1 MAISKAMIV
10 FPLLCFL
17 FLTIST
23 LSHPNTLVC
32 NETEKCALLSF
43 KHTLSDPTHR
53 LSSWSAQE
61 DCCGWNGVYCHN
73 TTGRVIKLD
82 LMNPGSYNF
91 SLGGKVSPA
100 LLQLEFLNYLD
111 LSWNY
116 FEGTPIPS
124 FLGSMR
130 SLTYLDLSYASFG
143 GLIPPQLGNL
153 SNLQHLNLGGGYSSY
168 EPQLYVENLDWISHL
183 SSLEYL
189 YMSEVDL
196 QREVHWLESTSML
209 YSLSELH
216 LVACELDN
224 MSPSLGYV
232 NFTSL
237 TTLGLPQNHFHHE
250 IPNWLFNLPLNSLV
264 LSYNHLIGQIPECLG
279 NLSSLTILALNGNR
293 LNGTLPSR
301 LWFLSNLEHL
311 FIGNNSLEG
320 TISEVHFNK
329 LSKLKYLDMSSTSLI
344 FKVKP
349 NWVPPFQLKEMWMS
363 SCQMGPNFPTWLET
377 QISLRYLDISKSGI
391 VDIAPKWFWKWASH
405 IDRQL
410 IDLSE
415 NQISGNLSG
424 VLLNNTYIDLSS
436 NCFMGELPR
445 LSPQVSRLNM
455 ANNSF
460 SGPISPFL
468 CQKLNGKSNLEI
480 LDMSTNNLSGELSH
494 CWTYWQSLT
503 RLNLGN
509 NNLSGKIPDSMGS
522 LFELEALHLHNNR
535 LSGDIPPSL
544 RNCKSLGLLDLG
556 GNKLTGNLPSWVG
569 ERTTLMALS
578 LRSNKLIGNIP
589 PQICWLSSLIILD
602 VANNSLS
609 GTIPKCFNNFSL
621 MATIG
626 TEDDAFSVL
635 EYYYD
640 YYYYYRYG
648 GAPNYENLMLVIKGK
663 ESEYKSILKFVRSID
678 LSSNDLWGSIPTE
691 ISSLSGL
698 EFLNL
703 SCNNLMGTIPEKM
716 GRMKAL
722 ESLDLSRNHLSG
734 EIPQSMKNL
743 SFLSHLNISYNNFSG
758 RIPSGTQLQS
768 FDAISYIGNAELCGA
783 PLTKNC
789 TEDEDFQGVDV
800 IDENEEVSE
809 IPWFYI
815 GMGLGFIVGFWGV
828 CGALLFKKAWRHA
841 YFQFLYRV
849 KDWVYVAIAIRLN
862 RLQNNLRVS
871 ETHHHLINF
880 CFK

>member
-10 FPLLCFL
+10 FSLLCFL
-17 FLTIST
+17 FSTISS

-32 NETEKCALLSF
+32 NETEKRALLSF
-43 KHTLSDPTHR
+43 KHALSDPGHR
-53 LSSWSAQE
+53 LSSWSTYE

-73 TTGRVIKLD
+73 ITSRVIKLD
-82 LMNPGSYNF
+82 LTNPGSYNFLFGGKVSCAYSYNF

-111 LSWNY
+111 LSGND
-116 FEGTPIPS
+116 FGGTPIPS

-130 SLTYLDLSYASFG
+130 SLTYLDLHCASFG

-153 SNLQHLNLGGGYSSY
+153 SNLQYLSLGSGYSFY
-168 EPQLYVENLDWISHL
+168 EPQLYVENLGWISHL
-183 SSLEYL
+183 SSLEFL
-189 YMSEVDL
+189 LMFEVDL

-209 YSLSELH
+209 SSLSKLY

-224 MSPSLGYV
+224 MSPSLGY
-232 NFTSL
+232 
-237 TTLGLPQNHFHHE
+237 NHFNHE
-250 IPNWLFNLPLNSLV
+250 IPNWLFNLSTSHIPLNELH
-264 LSYNHLIGQIPECLG
+264 LPYNQLTGQIPEYIG
-279 NLSSLTILALNGNR
+279 NLSSLTSLSLNSNR
-293 LNGTLPSR
+293 LNGTLPSS
-301 LWFLSNLEHL
+301 LWLLSNLELL
-311 FIGNNSLEG
+311 FIGNNSLAD
-320 TISEVHFNK
+320 TISEVHVNK
-329 LSKLKYLDMSSTSLI
+329 LSKLKHFGMSSASLI
-344 FKVKP
+344 FKVKS
-349 NWVPPFQLKEMWMS
+349 NWVPAFQLEGLWMS
-363 SCQMGPNFPTWLET
+363 TCQIGPKFPTWIQT
-377 QISLRYLDISKSGI
+377 QTSLRYLDISKSGI

-405 IDRQL
+405 IDLL
-410 IDLSE
+410 IDLSD

-468 CQKLNGKSNLEI
+468 CQKLDGKSNLGI

-522 LFELEALHLHNNR
+522 LFELKALHLHNNS

-544 RNCKSLGLLDLG
+544 RNCTSLELLDLG
-556 GNKLTGNLPSWVG
+556 GNKLSGNLPSWMG
-569 ERTTLMALS
+569 ETTTLMALR

-589 PQICWLSSLIILD
+589 PQICQLSSLMILD

-626 TEDDAFSVL
+626 TEDYAFFVL
-635 EYYYD
+635 GYYD
-640 YYYYYRYG
+640 LYV
-648 GAPNYENLMLVIKGK
+648 ENLMLVIKGR
-663 ESEYKSILKFVRSID
+663 ESVYNSILKFVRSID
-678 LSSNDLWGSIPTE
+678 LSSNGLSGSIPTE
-691 ISSLSGL
+691 ISSLYGL

-703 SCNNLMGTIPEKM
+703 SCNNLMGSIPVKM
-716 GRMKAL
+716 GRMNAL

-743 SFLSHLNISYNNFSG
+743 SFLSHLNLSYNNFSG
-758 RIPSGTQLQS
+758 RIPSSTQLQS
-768 FDAISYIGNAELCGA
+768 FDAISYIGNAELCGV

-789 TEDEDFQGVDV
+789 TEDEDFQGIDV
-800 IDENEEVSE
+800 IDENEEGSE

>member
-17 FLTIST
+17 FSTIS
-23 LSHPNTLVC
+23 TLVC
-32 NETEKCALLSF
+32 NETEKRALLSF
-43 KHTLSDPTHR
+43 KHALSDPGHR
-53 LSSWSAQE
+53 LSSWSIHK

-73 TTGRVIKLD
+73 ITSRVIQLD
-82 LMNPGSYNF
+82 LMNPGSSNF
-91 SLGGKVSPA
+91 SLGGKVSHA

-111 LSWNY
+111 LSFND
-116 FEGTPIPS
+116 FGGTPIPS
-124 FLGSMR
+124 FLGSMQ
-130 SLTYLDLSYASFG
+130 SLTYLDLKYASFG

-153 SNLQHLNLGGGYSSY
+153 SNLQYLSLGGAYSSY
-168 EPQLYVENLDWISHL
+168 KPQLYVENLGWFSHL

-189 YMSEVDL
+189 HMSEVDL

-209 YSLSELH
+209 SSLSKLY
-216 LVACELDN
+216 LGACELDN
-224 MSPSLGYV
+224 MSPSLG
-232 NFTSL
+232 
-237 TTLGLPQNHFHHE
+237 
-250 IPNWLFNLPLNSLV
+250 
-264 LSYNHLIGQIPECLG
+264 
-279 NLSSLTILALNGNR
+279 
-293 LNGTLPSR
+293 LNGTLPSS
-301 LWFLSNLEHL
+301 LWLLSNLVYL
-311 FIGNNSLEG
+311 DIGNNSLEG
-320 TISEVHFNK
+320 TISEVHFDK
-329 LSKLKYLDMSSTSLI
+329 LSKLKYIDMSSTSLI
-344 FKVKP
+344 FKVKS
-349 NWVPPFQLKEMWMS
+349 NRVPAFQLEELWMS
-363 SCQMGPNFPTWLET
+363 TCQIGPKFPTWIQT
-377 QISLRYLDISKSGI
+377 QTSLQCVDISKSGI

-405 IDRQL
+405 IDLL
-410 IDLSE
+410 IDLSD

-424 VLLNNTYIDLSS
+424 VLLNNTYIDLRS

-556 GNKLTGNLPSWVG
+556 GNKLSGNLPSWMG
-569 ERTTLMALS
+569 ERTTLTALR

-589 PQICWLSSLIILD
+589 PQICQLSSLIILD

-621 MATIG
+621 MATTG
-626 TEDDAFSVL
+626 TEDDSFSVL
-635 EYYYD
+635 EFYYD
-640 YYYYYRYG
+640 YYSYYNRYT

-663 ESEYKSILKFVRSID
+663 ESEYRSILKFVRSID

-698 EFLNL
+698 ESLNL
-703 SCNNLMGTIPEKM
+703 SCNNLMGSIPEKM
-716 GRMKAL
+716 GSMKAL

-743 SFLSHLNISYNNFSG
+743 SFLSHLNLSYNNFSG
-758 RIPSGTQLQS
+758 RIPSSTQLQS
-768 FDAISYIGNAELCGA
+768 FDEISYIGNAELCGV

-789 TEDEDFQGVDV
+789 TEDEDFQGIDV
-800 IDENEEVSE
+800 IDENEEGSE

-862 RLQNNLRVS
+862 RLQNNLRVP
-871 ETHHHLINF
+871 
-880 CFK
+880 

>member
-1 MAISKAMIV
+1 
-10 FPLLCFL
+10 
-17 FLTIST
+17 
-23 LSHPNTLVC
+23 
-32 NETEKCALLSF
+32 
-43 KHTLSDPTHR
+43 
-53 LSSWSAQE
+53 
-61 DCCGWNGVYCHN
+61 
-73 TTGRVIKLD
+73 
-82 LMNPGSYNF
+82 
-91 SLGGKVSPA
+91 
-100 LLQLEFLNYLD
+100 
-111 LSWNY
+111 
-116 FEGTPIPS
+116 
-124 FLGSMR
+124 
-130 SLTYLDLSYASFG
+130 
-143 GLIPPQLGNL
+143 
-153 SNLQHLNLGGGYSSY
+153 
-168 EPQLYVENLDWISHL
+168 
-183 SSLEYL
+183 
-189 YMSEVDL
+189 
-196 QREVHWLESTSML
+196 
-209 YSLSELH
+209 
-216 LVACELDN
+216 
-224 MSPSLGYV
+224 
-232 NFTSL
+232 
-237 TTLGLPQNHFHHE
+237 
-250 IPNWLFNLPLNSLV
+250 
-264 LSYNHLIGQIPECLG
+264 
-279 NLSSLTILALNGNR
+279 
-293 LNGTLPSR
+293 
-301 LWFLSNLEHL
+301 
-311 FIGNNSLEG
+311 
-320 TISEVHFNK
+320 
-329 LSKLKYLDMSSTSLI
+329 MSSASLI
-344 FKVKP
+344 FKVKS
-349 NWVPPFQLKEMWMS
+349 NWVPPFQLEEMWMS

-377 QISLRYLDISKSGI
+377 RTSLRYLDISKSGI

-405 IDRQL
+405 IDRRL
-410 IDLSE
+410 IDLSD

-445 LSPQVSRLNM
+445 LSPQVSLLNM
-455 ANNSF
+455 ANNLF

-468 CQKLNGKSNLEI
+468 FQKLNGKSNLEI

-509 NNLSGKIPDSMGS
+509 NNLSGKIPDSLGS

-556 GNKLTGNLPSWVG
+556 GNKLSGNLLSWMG
-569 ERTTLMALS
+569 ERMTLVALS

-626 TEDDAFSVL
+626 TKDDSFSVF

-640 YYYYYRYG
+640 YYYYRYTR
-648 GAPNYENLMLVIKGK
+648 APNYENLMLVIEGK

-716 GRMKAL
+716 GRIKAL
-722 ESLDLSRNHLSG
+722 ESLDLSG

-743 SFLSHLNISYNNFSG
+743 SFLSHLNLSYNNFLG
-758 RIPSGTQLQS
+758 RIPSTTQLQS
-768 FDAISYIGNAELCGA
+768 FDAFSYISNAELCGA

-789 TEDEDFQGVDV
+789 TEDEDFQGIDV
-800 IDENEEVSE
+800 IDENEEGSE

-828 CGALLFKKAWRHA
+828 CSALFYKKAWRHA

-849 KDWVYVAIAIRLN
+849 KDWVYVAIAIR
-862 RLQNNLRVS
+862 S
-871 ETHHHLINF
+871 TGSTLI
-880 CFK
+880 

>member
-1 MAISKAMIV
+1 MIV

-17 FLTIST
+17 FSTIST
-23 LSHPNTLVC
+23 LSHQNTLVC
-32 NETEKCALLSF
+32 NQTEKRALLSF
-43 KHTLSDPTHR
+43 KHTLFDPAHR
-53 LSSWSAQE
+53 LSSWSTHE

-73 TTGRVIKLD
+73 ITGRVIKLD
-82 LMNPGSYNF
+82 LMNPSSSNF

-100 LLQLEFLNYLD
+100 LLQLEFLNYLN
-111 LSWNY
+111 LSGND
-116 FEGTPIPS
+116 FGGTPIPG

-130 SLTYLDLSYASFG
+130 SLTYLDLSFASFG

-153 SNLQHLNLGGGYSSY
+153 SNLQYLSLGGGDSFY
-168 EPQLYVENLDWISHL
+168 EPQLYVENLGWISHL
-183 SSLEYL
+183 SSLKHLTMY
-189 YMSEVDL
+189 EVDL

-209 YSLSELH
+209 SSLSELY

-237 TTLGLPQNHFHHE
+237 TFLSLAWNHFNHE
-250 IPNWLFNLPLNSLV
+250 IPNWLFNLSTSHIPLNDLD
-264 LSYNHLIGQIPECLG
+264 LSYNQLTGQIPGYLG
-279 NLSSLTILALNGNR
+279 NLSSLKYLLLYGNR
-293 LNGTLPSR
+293 LNGTLPSS
-301 LWFLSNLEHL
+301 LWLLSNLVYL
-311 FIGNNSLEG
+311 DIGNNSLAD

-329 LSKLKYLDMSSTSLI
+329 LSKLKYLDMSSTSII
-344 FKVKP
+344 FKVKS
-349 NWVPPFQLKEMWMS
+349 NWVPPFQLEEMWMS

-377 QISLRYLDISKSGI
+377 QTSLRYLDISKSGI

-405 IDRQL
+405 IDRRL
-410 IDLSE
+410 IDLSD

-445 LSPQVSRLNM
+445 LSPQVSLLNM

-556 GNKLTGNLPSWVG
+556 GNKLSGNLPSWMG
-569 ERTTLMALS
+569 ERTTLTALR

-589 PQICWLSSLIILD
+589 PQICQLSSLIILD

-626 TEDDAFSVL
+626 TEDDSFSVL
-635 EYYYD
+635 EFYYD
-640 YYYYYRYG
+640 YYSYFNRYT

-663 ESEYKSILKFVRSID
+663 ESEYRSILKFVRSID

-698 EFLNL
+698 ESLNL
-703 SCNNLMGTIPEKM
+703 SCNNLMGSIPEKM
-716 GRMKAL
+716 GSMKAL

-743 SFLSHLNISYNNFSG
+743 SFLSHLNLSYNNFSG
-758 RIPSGTQLQS
+758 RIPSSTQLQS
-768 FDAISYIGNAELCGA
+768 FDAISYIGNAELCGV

-789 TEDEDFQGVDV
+789 TEDEDFQGIDV
-800 IDENEEVSE
+800 IDENEEGSE

-862 RLQNNLRVS
+862 RLQNNLRVP
-871 ETHHHLINF
+871 
-880 CFK
+880 